1 MSLGPLRTWIAASAG
16 WDVTLGR
23 MSSVAR
29 GFEEGAVGV
38 LVKGR
43 LGRLGG
49 CVVDIKLKKGGGFSL
64 GKGRGSWTYRLL
76 MRVDERCR
84 WWTGRRESD
93 IGRNARRQCIGD
105 EICRLFGISIGP
117 GDEDLCKI

>member
-29 GFEEGAVGV
+29 GVEEGAVDV

-49 CVVDIKLKKGGGFSL
+49 CVVDIKLKKAGGQFGEGKREL
-64 GKGRGSWTYRLL
+64 GIPFT
-76 MRVDERCR
+76 DER
-84 WWTGRRESD
+84 
-93 IGRNARRQCIGD
+93 
-105 EICRLFGISIGP
+105 
-117 GDEDLCKI
+117 